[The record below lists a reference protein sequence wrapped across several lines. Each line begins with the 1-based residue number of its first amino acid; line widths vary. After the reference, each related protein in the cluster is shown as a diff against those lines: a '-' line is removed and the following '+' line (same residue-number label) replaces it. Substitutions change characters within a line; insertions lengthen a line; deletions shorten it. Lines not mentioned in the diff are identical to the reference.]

1 MENLGMKGMDGAWQ
15 WRVDGTPW
23 NILSPKFLI
32 SDENNPPSC
41 RFPGAKA
48 QVVQIC
54 DVIKIVVISLLKCGL
69 GNDACQIDVGDASL
83 RSGDGKM
90 ADGKTGQDG
99 CEAKV

>member
-1 MENLGMKGMDGAWQ
+1 MARSCLVYILSSRNVGAVVGRRKERNMENLGMKGMDGAWQ

-54 DVIKIVVISLLKCGL
+54 DVIKVRASGRMRLVIFVK
-69 GNDACQIDVGDASL
+69 NI
-83 RSGDGKM
+83 
-90 ADGKTGQDG
+90 
-99 CEAKV
+99 